1 MRIDV
6 GSKRRFRGFTLIE
19 LMIVIAIIAVLAL
32 VAMPQYQIYVAKSQ
46 VAAGLAEVSPGK
58 TRYEILVND
67 SEGST
72 LTSASAIGLT
82 VTATSRCSAIDVFA
96 PDASGAQA
104 HAIDCTVRGNPRV
117 NGIKLTWAR
126 DANGIWTCSTDLSAA
141 DKDRFAPASCR

>member
-6 GSKRRFRGFTLIE
+6 TSKERLRGFTLIE
-19 LMIVIAIIAVLAL
+19 LMIVIAVIAVLASI
-32 VAMPQYQIYVAKSQ
+32 AIPQYQVYVAKSQ

-82 VTATSRCSAIDVFA
+82 VTATSRCSAIDVLA
-96 PDASGAQA
+96 PDTNGAQA
-104 HAIDCTVRGNPRV
+104 HAIDCTLRGNPRV
-117 NGIKLTWAR
+117 NGTKVTWAR
-126 DANGIWTCSTDLSAA
+126 NANGIWICSTDLPPA
-141 DKDRFAPASCR
+141 DKDRFSPASCR